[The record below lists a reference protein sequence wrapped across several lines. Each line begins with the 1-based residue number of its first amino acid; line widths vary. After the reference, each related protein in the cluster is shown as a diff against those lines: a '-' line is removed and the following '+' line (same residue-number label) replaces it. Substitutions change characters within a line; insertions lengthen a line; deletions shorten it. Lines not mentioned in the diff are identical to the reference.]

1 MDTDLQKKN
10 IKRNMNFLIRG
21 LRASINNFSKKLLTI
36 KRNYVIIYADKNKG
50 EKYENKNYCN
60 HKKS

>member
-21 LRASINNFSKKLLTI
+21 LRASINNFSKKLLTT
-36 KRNYVIIYADKNKG
+36 KQNYVIIYADKNKG
-50 EKYENKNYCN
+50 EKL
-60 HKKS
+60 